1 MTTVTSA
8 RGLLL
13 IWTSFLTGLFV
24 AYCWCGAERFIN
36 ARMRAALPPKP
47 PIVVE
52 KIYESRTS
60 GVEPIKKGSQGG

>member
-1 MTTVTSA
+1 
-8 RGLLL
+8 
-13 IWTSFLTGLFV
+13 LTGLFV

-36 ARMRAALPPKP
+36 ARMRAALPPRP
-47 PIVVE
+47 PVVVQ